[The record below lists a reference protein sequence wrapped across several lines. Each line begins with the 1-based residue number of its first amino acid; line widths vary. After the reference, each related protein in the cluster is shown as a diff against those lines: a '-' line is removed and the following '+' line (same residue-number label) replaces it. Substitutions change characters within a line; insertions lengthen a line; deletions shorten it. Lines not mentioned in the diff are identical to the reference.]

1 MGSGTDAEFVEFL
14 REIFACSAEVAAS
27 VARRAN
33 DRRYAAKTVIIKQGD
48 DGSATFVLVAGRA
61 HALIYGLDGQMVLL
75 HEFARGDIF
84 GAIAQSEPDRED
96 ADVRAVEK
104 VRAAVFPARDFL
116 SLAEAHACIGLA
128 VSRMLLRRLRETAER
143 MLQRTTVS
151 ATGRVYIELLRLARL
166 GDGRVVRPAPVNAA
180 LAVRVNSTRETVS
193 RAISALARSG
203 IVRRE
208 RGALV
213 IVAPQR
219 LEDMI
224 V

>member
-14 REIFACSAEVAAS
+14 RETFACSADVAAS

-33 DRRYAAKTVIIKQGD
+33 DRRYAARAIIVKQGD
-48 DGSATFVLVAGRA
+48 DGRATFILVAGRA
-61 HALIYGLDGQMVLL
+61 HALIYGIEGQMVLL

-84 GAIAQSEPDRED
+84 GAIAQGEPDRED
-96 ADVRAVEK
+96 ADVMAVEK
-104 VRAAVFPARDFL
+104 VRAAVFAARDFL

-128 VSRMLLRRLRETAER
+128 VSRVLLRRLRETAER

-166 GDGRVVRPAPVNAA
+166 GDGRVLRPAPVNAA

-193 RAISALARSG
+193 RAISVLVRNG
-203 IVRRE
+203 VVRRE